1 MRFRRSPLANAR
13 AVLHNV
19 GFNVASMLNM
29 IPNRPC
35 TYHRIYINPVVS
47 DGEAMMQQMTL
58 RDGKS
63 IDGIHVE
70 PFQKL
75 VTSHIAICDVN

>member
-1 MRFRRSPLANAR
+1 MRFRRSPLAKAR

-35 TYHRIYINPVVS
+35 TYHRIYIKPVVS
-47 DGEAMMQQMTL
+47 DGDAMMQQMTL

-63 IDGIHVE
+63 VDGINVE